1 MVLSDEQIKDLYSDP
16 SFPGAFSG
24 MANMRHFIEQVYN
37 ENISLNRLYR
47 VIKTVPEYIYQLKAK
62 KNYPVRS
69 YQVDGFAQL
78 IGKTLER
85 YFKRRHVIIFRFL
98 LSILLFRNRSR
109 IHAKLSRISLFS
121 SGS

>member
-1 MVLSDEQIKDLYSDP
+1 MPLTDEQIKDLYSDP

-47 VIKTVPEYIYQLKAK
+47 VIKTVPEYIYQIRPK
-62 KNYPVRS
+62 KKYPLRS

-78 IGKTLER
+78 MGEFKIFFRKILPRER
-85 YFKRRHVIIFRFL
+85 L
-98 LSILLFRNRSR
+98 LN
-109 IHAKLSRISLFS
+109 KKSLFILIFNNNFLTS
-121 SGS
+121 KL